1 MNSSSLQPLGNGTQ
15 GNESP
20 TTVAFQ
26 NPAHDNPIALQRQS
40 NSRNETTYTLSTK

>member
-1 MNSSSLQPLGNGTQ
+1 MNSSSQLLLLNAIQGT
-15 GNESP
+15 ESP

-40 NSRNETTYTLSTK
+40 NSRNETTYTLSTR